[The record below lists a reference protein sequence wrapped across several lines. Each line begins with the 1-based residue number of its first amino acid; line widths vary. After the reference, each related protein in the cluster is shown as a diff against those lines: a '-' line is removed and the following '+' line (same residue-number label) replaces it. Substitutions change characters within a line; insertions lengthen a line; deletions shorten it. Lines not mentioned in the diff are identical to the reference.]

1 MTWHRRRIL
10 LAGASA
16 NALALA
22 GCATP
27 GAQPFEATT
36 TRTVWSG
43 RLSLRVES
51 QPPQSFIAGFELRGN
66 AQSGELLL
74 FSAFG
79 ATLAQLNWSPG
90 QARLQ
95 AQGRTET
102 FASIADLTLATTG
115 AELPVGS
122 LFRWLIGQ
130 PADEGGWHADLA
142 HLAQGKLNA
151 TRLAPA
157 PPVELRI
164 LLE

>member
-1 MTWHRRRIL
+1 MTCHRRHVL
-10 LAGASA
+10 LAGVGT
-16 NALALA
+16 LALA

-27 GAQPFEATT
+27 GVLPFDTTT
-36 TRTVWSG
+36 TRTVWTG
-43 RLSLRVES
+43 RLSLRVDS

-95 AQGRTET
+95 AQGRSET
-102 FASIADLTLATTG
+102 FASIADLTRAATG

-122 LFRWLIGQ
+122 LFRWLAGQ
-130 PADEGGWHADLA
+130 PADDGGWQADLA
-142 HLAQGKLNA
+142 QLAQGKLNA

-157 PPVELRI
+157 PAVELRI

>member
-1 MTWHRRRIL
+1 MTRRRRQLL
-10 LAGASA
+10 LAAAGT
-16 NALALA
+16 LALS

-27 GAQPFEATT
+27 GAPPSDAAT

-43 RLSLRVES
+43 RLSLRVDS

-66 AQSGELLL
+66 AQSGELSL

-102 FASIADLTLATTG
+102 FASIGDLTLAATG
-115 AELPVGS
+115 TELPVGS
-122 LFRWLIGQ
+122 LFQWLAGQ

-142 HLAQGKLNA
+142 QLAQGKLNA
-151 TRLAPA
+151 ARLTPA